1 MASESTTPSEKANT
15 GAAADGRAFGKVILL
30 GEHAVVYGRSALA
43 APIPLAVEARV
54 SDASDGVHLS
64 IERWSFRQR
73 LEPGTRPPGA
83 AGILALLLARLS
95 LDDRSV
101 HVEAF
106 PNVPRAMGLGGSAAL
121 AVSIIRALDQHFRLH
136 LTDAEI
142 NDHAFASEKAAHG
155 TPSGVD
161 NTLAT
166 YGRPML
172 YRAPVPGRPARFD
185 DVALAR
191 PLPLVVGITG
201 RESLTAT
208 TVARVAEAWRTDR
221 DRYERIFDEIEALTT
236 AGTDAARNGDC
247 AELGNLMNR
256 CHDHLRTLQVSTPE
270 LDELVRIA
278 RDQGAA
284 GAKLT
289 GGGGGGA
296 MVALCPDDS
305 EPVVNAMQAA
315 GYDALTFDVG

>member
-1 MASESTTPSEKANT
+1 MASESTTHDAETN
-15 GAAADGRAFGKVILL
+15 AAHGTAFGKVILL

-54 SDASDGVHLS
+54 SDAAEGVHLS
-64 IERWSFRQR
+64 IERWGFRER
-73 LEPGTRPPGA
+73 LAPDAHTTGA
-83 AGILALLLARLS
+83 AAILALLLARLS
-95 LDDRSV
+95 LDDRPV
-101 HVEAF
+101 HVDVF

-121 AVSIIRALDQHFRLH
+121 AVSIIRALDQHFRLD
-136 LTDAEI
+136 LTDADI
-142 NDHAFASEKAAHG
+142 NDHAFASEQAAHG
-155 TPSGVD
+155 IPSGVD

-185 DVALAR
+185 EVALAR

-208 TVARVAEAWRTDR
+208 TVARVAEAWRTHR

-236 AGTDAARNGDC
+236 ASADAARRGDC
-247 AELGNLMNR
+247 AELGDLMNR
-256 CHDHLRTLQVSTPE
+256 CHGNLRTLQVSTPE

-289 GGGGGGA
+289 GGGGGGS
-296 MVALCPDDS
+296 MVALCPGGT
-305 EPVVNAMQAA
+305 EPVVNAMKAA
-315 GYDALTFDVG
+315 GYDALTFDLG